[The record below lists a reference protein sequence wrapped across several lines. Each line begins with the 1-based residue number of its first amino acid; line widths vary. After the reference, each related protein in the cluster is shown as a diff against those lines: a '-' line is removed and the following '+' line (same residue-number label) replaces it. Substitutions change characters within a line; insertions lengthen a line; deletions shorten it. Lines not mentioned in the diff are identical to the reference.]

1 MENESGAIL
10 CTYTKMPVSIST
22 IILSFQG
29 PPPQKI
35 SQGWILVAWVT
46 RCPLTASADTEG
58 KQVEQRHVLLQGT
71 PPSWASD
78 TRQCCAPWAV
88 GSAGVMLAPCTL
100 HPTRSSESQHPP
112 AEQPRSSSPT
122 AGAGPLA
129 RCTQAVA

>member
-10 CTYTKMPVSIST
+10 CTYTKMPVSISI

-35 SQGWILVAWVT
+35 SQGWVLVARVT
-46 RCPLTASADTEG
+46 QCPIAARADTEG

-78 TRQCCAPWAV
+78 TWQRCAPWA
-88 GSAGVMLAPCTL
+88 GSVAGVMLAP
-100 HPTRSSESQHPP
+100 
-112 AEQPRSSSPT
+112 
-122 AGAGPLA
+122 
-129 RCTQAVA
+129 